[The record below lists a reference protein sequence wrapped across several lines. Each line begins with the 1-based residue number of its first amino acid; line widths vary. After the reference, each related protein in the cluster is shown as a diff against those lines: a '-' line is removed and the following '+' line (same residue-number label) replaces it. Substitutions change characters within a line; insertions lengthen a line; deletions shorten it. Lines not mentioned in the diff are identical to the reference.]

1 MRILLISLLAA
12 SAMYADSNATLNI
25 ASDSNATLPVG
36 INQAMDSKDSNAT
49 LANKSA
55 STLPNVATTQDNKPA
70 NPDEQLKNDIIK
82 FNRPE
87 YISKDKNANIKDPFV
102 YIYPQSEEDL
112 AFALKVEQAVLT
124 LKGIFNSDNKYKAN
138 INNKWLEE
146 GGKVEGWEVS
156 KIEKN
161 RVELKFRDK
170 KKILNTY
177 SSKVKIT
184 KEDQ

>member
-1 MRILLISLLAA
+1 MRILLISLLIAGA
-12 SAMYADSNATLNI
+12 VYADNNAVLNI

-36 INQAMDSKDSNAT
+36 INQAMDNNST
-49 LANKSA
+49 LANKSTA
-55 STLPNVATTQDNKPA
+55 VSSNAANTQSNKPA
-70 NPDEQLKNDIIK
+70 NPDEQLKDDIIK
-82 FNRPE
+82 FNRLE
-87 YISKDKNANIKDPFV
+87 YISKDKDANIKDPFV
-102 YIYPQSEEDL
+102 YVYPQSEEDL

-124 LKGIFNSDNKYKAN
+124 LKGIFNSGNRYKAN

-161 RVELKFRDK
+161 KVELKFRDK
-170 KKILNTY
+170 KRVLNTY